1 MNCCLGSSAKYAPV
15 DTSPNGVGKP
25 ADVCEG
31 FPAVTQRAQFEMN
44 VKRKFYSG
52 KALVQSGGN
61 ALMEYNEKTMANLV
75 RVTVPEGCWE
85 SQIIQVTVP
94 HGPGSAYVRIPLGC
108 LPGSTFLV
116 NISNE
121 QGVNDLHLKEDRL
134 SKEQS
139 VAVETSKN
147 NKEIK
152 DSSMILVDR
161 PPGMEPGSTIYV
173 QTPDNNERVL
183 AVEVPVGNEPKF
195 YVEYDRNTFDD
206 TKENDG
212 GDGDQ
217 CTSKSQTI
225 HSSQAGHVLPGLT

>member
-1 MNCCLGSSAKYAPV
+1 MNCCLGPSAKYAPV
-15 DTSPNGVGKP
+15 DTSPNGVGEP

-52 KALVQSGGN
+52 KALVKSGGN

-85 SQIIQVTVP
+85 SQIIQVTLP
-94 HGPGSAYVRIPLGC
+94 HGPGSAYVRIPFGC
-108 LPGSTFLV
+108 FPGSTFLV

-121 QGVNDLHLKEDRL
+121 QSVNDLHLKEDRL
-134 SKEQS
+134 SKE
-139 VAVETSKN
+139 SKN
-147 NKEIK
+147 NKELNK

-173 QTPDNNERVL
+173 QTPDNSGRVL
-183 AVEVPVGNEPKF
+183 AVVVPVGNEPQF
-195 YVEYDRNTFDD
+195 YVEYNKNTFDD
-206 TKENDG
+206 TKNDG
-212 GDGDQ
+212 GDGVQ
-217 CTSKSQTI
+217 CTSQSQTV